1 MSAIVPWSYSR
12 IKAFEQ
18 CPKQFYHMKVVKDYE
33 DRVTDAMLYG
43 TSFHTAA
50 EEYVRAGTPMPERF
64 DYAVSAINS
73 LMDKEGDKLCEYKL
87 GLDEELEPCT
97 FSDKD
102 VWFRG
107 IADLIIVDDD
117 LAWVVDY
124 KTGKSA
130 RYADTGQLELMALA
144 VFKHFPEV
152 NNVRAGLLFVV
163 SKDLIK
169 SSYTRDQES
178 TLWDKWLTSFNR
190 MEEAYT
196 NDYWNAKPSG
206 LCRRHCAVVECAY
219 NGRN

>member
-50 EEYVRAGTPMPERF
+50 EEYVRDGTPMPGRF

-107 IADLIIVDDD
+107 IADLIIVDGD

-130 RYADTGQLELMALA
+130 RYADTGQRRIRMITGMPSRAAYVGDTAL
-144 VFKHFPEV
+144 
-152 NNVRAGLLFVV
+152 
-163 SKDLIK
+163 
-169 SSYTRDQES
+169 
-178 TLWDKWLTSFNR
+178 
-190 MEEAYT
+190 
-196 NDYWNAKPSG
+196 
-206 LCRRHCAVVECAY
+206 
-219 NGRN
+219 